1 MRVAVT
7 GMGVLSSVG
16 RGLALHTT
24 ALREGKSALGALT
37 LFDAPGIEP
46 RPAGQIPD
54 EQFADAK
61 HGGRTHRLAYAAAV
75 DALGGFKPQS
85 AGLIALGTTT
95 GGILETEQHYAKHRG
110 KPGAEDKALLKNHA
124 LGTVADRLAADLSLS
139 GERHTFATACS
150 SSANAIGYAAQRV
163 QSGAPWALAGGV
175 DSLCRT
181 TWCGFF
187 SLKLLSAF
195 ACRPFDKGRQGLS
208 LGEAAGFLL
217 LESEAAAKARG
228 AQVLGY
234 VTGWGLAADA
244 HHMTA
249 PHPEGQGAARAMQI
263 ALRDAELEPGQI
275 DYVNA
280 HGTATPAN
288 DKAESL
294 ALRTVFG
301 ANTPPVSS
309 TKGITGHTLGAAG
322 AIEAVFS
329 LLAIRESFLPS
340 NVGVEE
346 QDPECQ
352 VNLITGPSRQGRV
365 RRVISNSFGF
375 GGNNTAIIVEAA

>member
-7 GMGVLSSVG
+7 GMGVLSSAG
-16 RGLALHTT
+16 RGLAAHTK
-24 ALREGKSALGALT
+24 ALREGKAALGPLT
-37 LFDAPGIEP
+37 LFEAPGIEP

-54 EQFADAK
+54 AQFADATG
-61 HGGRTHRLAYAAAV
+61 GGRTHRLARAAAA
-75 DALGGFKPQS
+75 DALGGFKPSS
-85 AGLIALGTTT
+85 AGVIALGTTT
-95 GGILETEQHYAKHRG
+95 GGIFETEAHYAKHRG
-110 KPGAEDKALLKNHA
+110 QPGAEDRALLKNHA
-124 LGTVADRLAADLSLS
+124 LGTVADRLCRELLLP

-187 SLKLLSAF
+187 SLKLLSPF

-208 LGEAAGFLL
+208 LGEAAAFLL
-217 LESEAAAKARG
+217 LEPEAAARARG
-228 AQVLGY
+228 AQIHGF

-249 PHPEGQGAARAMQI
+249 PHPEGLGAARAMQL
-263 ALRDAELEPGQI
+263 ALRDAGLEPAAI

-294 ALRTVFG
+294 ALKTVFG
-301 ANTPPVSS
+301 ERPVPVSS

-329 LLAIRESFLPS
+329 LLAIGESFLPA
-340 NVGVEE
+340 NVGVLE
-346 QDPECQ
+346 QDPECP
-352 VNLITGPSRQGRV
+352 VALVTGGSTPGRV
-365 RRVISNSFGF
+365 RKVISNSFGF
-375 GGNNTAIIVEAA
+375 GGNNTALVLEGA